1 MRRMLIMAAL
11 VVVDVAAY
19 AGLMLAPA
27 RKAPAASDTPA
38 PAVMLAPLRV
48 YQGSGEP
55 RGFVIYFSDADGW
68 NRAADATASG
78 LAAQGFAVA
87 AVDSR
92 AFLTAL
98 DRPGDACVHPVQ
110 PLMAMAERAE
120 GKLGWGHYQKPIL
133 AGHGLGGTLAYAAL
147 AQAVPGIFTAG
158 VSSGFADVLPGA
170 KRWCSLNGY
179 TATRVDQPQRGWRP
193 GPATAL
199 PTPWRALDLG
209 PAPAGGVIAPILAAS
224 PGARRITA
232 PSEAQGI
239 LAAVQPLIGAGP
251 GPGPTA

>member
-1 MRRMLIMAAL
+1 MLIIAAL
-11 VVVDVAAY
+11 VVLDFAAY

-27 RKAPAASDTPA
+27 RKAPAAAATTA
-38 PAVMLAPLRV
+38 PAVPLAPLRI
-48 YQGSGEP
+48 YQGSGAP
-55 RGFVIYFSDADGW
+55 RGFVIYFSDEAGW
-68 NRAADATASG
+68 NGAADATANG

-92 AFLTAL
+92 AFLSAL
-98 DRPGDACVHPVQ
+98 DRSGDACVHPVQ

-120 GKLGWGHYQKPIL
+120 GKLGWTRYRKPIL

-170 KRWCSLNGY
+170 KGWCSLNGY
-179 TATRVDQPQRGWRP
+179 TATRVDQPQLGWRP

-199 PTPWRALDLG
+199 PTPWRTLDLG
-209 PAPAGGVIAPILAAS
+209 PAPASPALAPILAAS
-224 PGARRITA
+224 PGARVISA

-239 LAAVQPLIGAGP
+239 LAAVRPFLGGADG
-251 GPGPTA
+251 GGQTA